1 MNFDND
7 LTACAQI
14 LNEGG
19 IILYPTDTIWGL
31 GCDATNKTAVAKI
44 FALKQRE
51 EKKSMIILLDNENN
65 IGNYCKAPS
74 QPIKNLLSETVS
86 PLTVIYPQAK
96 KLASNLINEDGTI
109 AIRIVK
115 DAFCK
120 ALLKSFGKPIVSTSA
135 NISGEASP
143 GFFDEISVAIK
154 NGADHIVQH
163 RQKDKTIAKPSKIIL
178 WKSDDEIV
186 VIRE

>member
-1 MNFDND
+1 MNFDDD

-14 LNEGG
+14 LNKGG

-31 GCDATNKTAVAKI
+31 GCDATNKPAVTKI

-51 EKKSMIILLDNENN
+51 EKKSMIILLDTENC

-74 QPIKNLLSETVS
+74 LAIKKILSETVS
-86 PLTVIYPQAK
+86 PLTIIYPGAK
-96 KLASNLINEDGTI
+96 NLATNLINEDGTI

-115 DAFCK
+115 DAFCE

-143 GFFDEISVAIK
+143 GFFGEVSVAMKI
-154 NGADHIVQH
+154 GADYIVKH
-163 RQKDKTIAKPSKIIL
+163 RQNDATIAIPSKIIL
-178 WKSDDEIV
+178 WKNDEEIV